1 MTSSGD
7 RGTAAGGG
15 RGPPRLD
22 LSGVYP
28 PIATPFDNN
37 ENVDYD
43 KLGFN
48 LQRWNDVPFRGYVV
62 LGSNGEFQFLNVDE
76 RVEMVRRVRQLT
88 ASDKLVIAG
97 AGCESTRET
106 AEMARRM
113 SDAGADAVLVIT
125 PCFYKNAMNKDALY
139 KHFHSVADAS
149 PLPVILYSVPAN
161 TGLDL
166 PADVV
171 IRLASHQNI
180 IGLKDSGGDVA
191 KLANIVYKTQDSGLQ
206 VLAGSA
212 SFLYP
217 ALAVG
222 CVGGICALANVLG
235 TDTCRLQSYYSAG
248 QHHEA
253 RTLQQRLVAPNAAVT
268 RGLGVA
274 GLKAAMDWFGFYGGP
289 TRSPLCS
296 LTDSESET
304 LRRAFTDSGFTP

>member
-1 MTSSGD
+1 MTSSND
-7 RGTAAGGG
+7 GGPASSG
-15 RGPPRLD
+15 RRARLD
-22 LSGVYP
+22 VSGVYP
-28 PIATPFDNN
+28 PIATPFDND
-37 ENVDYD
+37 ENVDYN

-48 LQRWNDVPFRGYVV
+48 LQRWNDIPFKGYVV
-62 LGSNGEFQFLNVDE
+62 LGSNGESTFLTVDE
-76 RVEMVRRVRQLT
+76 RVEIVRRVRQLT
-88 ASDKLVIAG
+88 ARDKLVIAG

-106 AEMARRM
+106 VEMTRRM

-171 IRLASHQNI
+171 IRLASHDNI
-180 IGLKDSGGDVA
+180 VGVKDSGGDVA
-191 KLANIVYKTQDSGLQ
+191 KLADIVYKTESADLQ

-212 SFLYP
+212 GFLYP

-235 TDTCRLQSYYSAG
+235 ADVCRLQSLYVAG
-248 QHHEA
+248 QYHDA
-253 RTLQQRLVAPNAAVT
+253 RLLQQRLVAPNAAVT
-268 RGLGVA
+268 RGFGVP
-274 GLKAAMDWFGFYGGP
+274 GLKLAMDWFGFYGGP
-289 TRSPLCS
+289 TRSPLCG
-296 LTDSESET
+296 LTDAESET

>member
-7 RGTAAGGG
+7 GAGPASSG
-15 RGPPRLD
+15 RRVKLD
-22 LSGVYP
+22 LAGVYP

-37 ENVDYD
+37 ENVDYN

-48 LQRWNDVPFRGYVV
+48 LQRWNDIPFRGYVV
-62 LGSNGEFQFLNVDE
+62 LGSNGESTFLSVEE

-88 ASDKLVIAG
+88 AHDRLVIAG

-106 AEMARRM
+106 VEMTRRM

-125 PCFYKNAMNKDALY
+125 PCFYKNAMDKDALY

-171 IRLASHQNI
+171 IRLASHDNI

-191 KLANIVYKTQDSGLQ
+191 KLADIVYKTENTDLQ

-212 SFLYP
+212 GFLYP
-217 ALAVG
+217 ALTVG

-235 TDTCRLQSYYSAG
+235 VDVCLVQSLYVAG
-248 QHHEA
+248 QHHDA
-253 RTLQQRLVAPNAAVT
+253 RLLQQRLVAPNAAVT
-268 RGLGVA
+268 RGFGVA
-274 GLKAAMDWFGFYGGP
+274 GLKLAMDWFGFYGGP
-289 TRSPLCS
+289 TRAPLS
-296 LTDSESET
+296 GLSDTEAET
-304 LRRAFTDSGFTP
+304 LRRAFTDSAFSP